1 MTQEQFDEKYAELV
15 NDRISV
21 ATIQDEIWRYHPN
34 NPNAIKV
41 EEAYAELEQIA
52 TDLDDEISALQQE
65 FDNQES

>member
-52 TDLDDEISALQQE
+52 TDLDDEISALQEE
-65 FDNQES
+65 FDNQKS

>member
-1 MTQEQFDEKYAELV
+1 MTQEQFEQKYAELV
-15 NDRISV
+15 NDRISTGV
-21 ATIQDEIWRYHPN
+21 IQDEIWRYHPN

-52 TDLDDEISALQQE
+52 TDLDNEISALQEE

>member
-1 MTQEQFDEKYAELV
+1 MTQEQFDNKYAELV

-21 ATIQDEIWRYHPN
+21 GTIQDEIWRYHPN

-52 TDLDDEISALQQE
+52 TDLDNEISALQEE
-65 FDNQES
+65 FDNQKS

>member
-52 TDLDDEISALQQE
+52 TDLDNEISALQEE
-65 FDNQES
+65 FDNQKS

>member
-1 MTQEQFDEKYAELV
+1 MENNKPTQEDLINKIFFLSE
-15 NDRISV
+15 
-21 ATIQDEIWRYHPN
+21 IQAEIWRYHPN

-52 TDLDDEISALQQE
+52 TDLDNEISALQEE

>member
-1 MTQEQFDEKYAELV
+1 MTQEQFDQKYAELV

-21 ATIQDEIWRYHPN
+21 GTIQDEIWRYHPN

-41 EEAYAELEQIA
+41 EEAYDELEQIA
-52 TDLDDEISALQQE
+52 TDLDNEISALQEE